1 MTTALL
7 LLVHLLSVVV
17 WVGGMSFAHFCLRP
31 CLPLLAPPERLRLM
45 HAVLARFLNWVLG
58 AALLA
63 LTSGV
68 GIMLL
73 ASRAGASAR
82 WSWHAMAALGLVMI
96 AVFVW
101 VRIGPFRRLARSVVA
116 SDWSAAAAALARVRQ
131 GVAANLALGVLV
143 ICIAVL
149 GG

>member
-1 MTTALL
+1 MTIALL

-45 HAVLARFLNWVLG
+45 HAVLARFLNWVAG
-58 AALLA
+58 AALLT
-63 LTSGV
+63 LSSGV
-68 GIMLL
+68 GIMVL
-73 ASRAGASAR
+73 AIRAGASAR

-101 VRIGPFRRLARSVVA
+101 VRVSPFRRLARGVA
-116 SDWSAAAAALARVRQ
+116 TGDWPVAAAALALVRQ
-131 GVAANLALGVLV
+131 GVAVNLAIGVLV

-149 GG
+149 GR